1 MRVRKTAV
9 LGSLMLLACS
19 SEEGAG
25 SSDWALTA
33 EDSADAADAS
43 SVEAALSASLVS
55 GATGAATGPEAA
67 SAAAEAVSSLFVPE
81 GCLTTETTLRSTT
94 YTFDA
99 CRGPRGLQ
107 TIDGTVVVEYT
118 VARDGT
124 LSATLR
130 STDLQAGAVALRLD
144 VVATYT
150 AGPPERLELVVE
162 SGATG
167 SGGRGLSR
175 SGSSTVTWEPSC
187 VVVDASTEV
196 TFGSRSGTTTLE
208 SLRRCDGACPSGR
221 ATYTSD
227 AGMLLLTFD
236 GTSTARWSATG
247 AARATSGEV
256 ALDCE

>member
-124 LSATLR
+124 LSR
-130 STDLQAGAVALRLD
+130 SALERFHDVRGIRIEDDVLCTGGDPDVLTHDIPKDPAG
-144 VVATYT
+144 
-150 AGPPERLELVVE
+150 VE
-162 SGATG
+162 SQ
-167 SGGRGLSR
+167 
-175 SGSSTVTWEPSC
+175 V
-187 VVVDASTEV
+187 
-196 TFGSRSGTTTLE
+196 
-208 SLRRCDGACPSGR
+208 
-221 ATYTSD
+221 
-227 AGMLLLTFD
+227 
-236 GTSTARWSATG
+236 G
-247 AARATSGEV
+247 AAR
-256 ALDCE
+256 